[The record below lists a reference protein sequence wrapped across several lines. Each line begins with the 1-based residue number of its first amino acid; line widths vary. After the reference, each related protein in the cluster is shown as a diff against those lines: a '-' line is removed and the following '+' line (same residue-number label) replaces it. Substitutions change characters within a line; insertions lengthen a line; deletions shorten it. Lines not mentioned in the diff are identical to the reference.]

1 MSFVK
6 ISRRE
11 HKNKDGKEN
20 VLSPEAEAQ
29 EQEIRNRVQQALD
42 QLRQKV
48 MEEAAEAAAIEARAS
63 LQTVESQLRQA
74 LSALESACSQLSA
87 PLAQREQDVAE
98 LVLDMA
104 FQLACHVVGEHVTRD
119 QAPLRSLVTK
129 LLREA
134 SAEQTAQQRL
144 ILRLNPADIS
154 GLKDIPAGPDIDLV
168 ADASLSPGG
177 AVVELIAKEGDQLDK
192 AEWDARLESRLEAL
206 RKALLLPEKAVE

>member
-11 HKNKDGKEN
+11 QKNKDGTPN

-29 EQEIRNRVQQALD
+29 EQEIRNRVQQELD
-42 QLRQKV
+42 RLRQKV

-63 LQTVESQLRQA
+63 LQAVELQLRQA
-74 LSALESACSQLSA
+74 LSALENACSQLSA

-104 FQLACHVVGEHVTRD
+104 FQLASHVVGEHVTRD
-119 QAPLRSLVTK
+119 QAPLMALVTR

-134 SAEQTAQQRL
+134 SAEQTARQRL

-154 GLKDIPAGPDIDLV
+154 SLKNIPQGPDIDLV
-168 ADASLSPGG
+168 ADAGLSPGG